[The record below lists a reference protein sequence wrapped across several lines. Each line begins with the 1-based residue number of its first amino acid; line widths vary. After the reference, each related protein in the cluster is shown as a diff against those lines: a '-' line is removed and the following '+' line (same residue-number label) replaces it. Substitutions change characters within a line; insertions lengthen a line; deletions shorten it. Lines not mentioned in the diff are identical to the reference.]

1 MKHKIKTK
9 GSSFQSKKRKGEEG
23 KKGGNGNIR
32 GLKKKNNF
40 EAMCRLSQ
48 FIGGNRKIL

>member
-23 KKGGNGNIR
+23 KNGGEWEYQR
-32 GLKKKNNF
+32 FKEK
-40 EAMCRLSQ
+40 E
-48 FIGGNRKIL
+48 